1 MKHNVE
7 RGVRHLSTHEEI
19 AERAKQIFLERGSTP
34 GHEVDDWLQA
44 EYELM
49 QLPVSKIAEIA
60 PSQVNKGR
68 IGRSALVSLVQLGLF
83 LGTSGITQFRK

>member
-1 MKHNVE
+1 MKQNAE
-7 RGVRHLSTHEEI
+7 SGVRHLPTHEEI

-60 PSQVNKGR
+60 PAQVNKGR
-68 IGRSALVSLVQLGLF
+68 ISRSALVSVVQLALF
-83 LGTSGITQFRK
+83 LSASGITQFRR